1 MFWKQL
7 RNYLWKLT
15 SKEILI
21 FQSSSSAW
29 PLISKILPVALIPKL
44 TYSLIMV
51 IFKKQLT
58 NVAQYLNMFIK
69 LPDTAFFCITF

>member
-1 MFWKQL
+1 M
-7 RNYLWKLT
+7 
-15 SKEILI
+15 LI

-29 PLISKILPVALIPKL
+29 PLISKILPVALI
-44 TYSLIMV
+44 MV

-69 LPDTAFFCITF
+69 MPDTAFFCITF